1 MNCNEPDKTDF
12 FTGFSVTVTWLAS
25 SSSMYSDKSRDPTAI
40 TFRLPEGE
48 TLRFEIKVAK
58 KRYSRFEI
66 SYSYRK
72 AYKLKVQ
79 LIE

>member
-1 MNCNEPDKTDF
+1 
-12 FTGFSVTVTWLAS
+12 
-25 SSSMYSDKSRDPTAI
+25 MYSDKSRDPTAI